1 MFSFKFRDTHVVQF
15 KRNVKGSSNDFLL
28 TMMKTKYKYRLS
40 GLMMKT
46 AQIGE
51 GEAKRKEQ

>member
-1 MFSFKFRDTHVVQF
+1 MFSFKYRDTHVVQS
-15 KRNVKGSSNDFLL
+15 KRNVKGLSKDFLL
-28 TMMKTKYKYRLS
+28 IMMKTKYKYRLS